1 MVLFICFIGLGPQVL
16 NHDHHQRAGSV
27 YNQDFC
33 QRALPDM
40 DGPKVPSVHS
50 GKQRYLMFF
59 PQISQPSNWETARG
73 SFCCDYSLWRSE
85 TRTQVKPSVIKTQRK
100 LSETII
106 AKANASFL
114 INRRGTIKPFNALL
128 PISIHYWW
136 DLHKHLQKQF
146 CFKFVSKVQIAN
158 THWTPISIT
167 KRRHLRKWL
176 RVWEHLGARQYR
188 LLIFNRD
195 RYP

>member
-1 MVLFICFIGLGPQVL
+1 
-16 NHDHHQRAGSV
+16 
-27 YNQDFC
+27 
-33 QRALPDM
+33 M

-114 INRRGTIKPFNALL
+114 INRHGKIKPFNALL
-128 PISIHYWW
+128 PISVHYWS

-146 CFKFVSKVQIAN
+146 CFKFVSKYKSRTLTELLFPLPKDDIWGNDCEFGSIWAQGNTGFLFLIGMDILKGGGAGAQI
-158 THWTPISIT
+158 
-167 KRRHLRKWL
+167 
-176 RVWEHLGARQYR
+176 
-188 LLIFNRD
+188 
-195 RYP
+195 